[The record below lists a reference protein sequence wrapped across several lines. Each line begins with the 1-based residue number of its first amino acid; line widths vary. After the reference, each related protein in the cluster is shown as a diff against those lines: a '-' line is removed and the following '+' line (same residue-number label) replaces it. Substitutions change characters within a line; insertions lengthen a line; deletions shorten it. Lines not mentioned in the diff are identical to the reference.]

1 MIVLFAFYFI
11 VDKYVL
17 IFEALSR
24 RETLHSSDSSGKK
37 KRNSPEN
44 IILAIKLSGG
54 QTVSQT
60 SRIEIL
66 SEEMNAFD
74 MTAAKHT
81 PVFLILFLLSS
92 LANRTHF
99 TTLFFK
105 FTT

>member
-24 RETLHSSDSSGKK
+24 RETLHSSDSSEKK
-37 KRNSPEN
+37 KKKFSREYNFGY
-44 IILAIKLSGG
+44 KT
-54 QTVSQT
+54 QWWT

-81 PVFLILFLLSS
+81 PVFFILFLLSS